1 MVAVLTHPTPARR
14 DASFLRRGRSE
25 RGPEAYPLRYVEGL
39 RFTPR
44 WIKRGTF
51 VNAAEMVRRPC
62 LLRTKLADIFSVPLM
77 HVVGNIHQ

>member
-1 MVAVLTHPTPARR
+1 MAVQ
-14 DASFLRRGRSE
+14 RGRSE

-62 LLRTKLADIFSVPLM
+62 PARTTLADFFSILLGKV
-77 HVVGNIHQ
+77 